1 MAGTITHSWNGTIL
15 TVTSDSGTSSAD
27 LKGDTGCRGPQGP
40 AGVAIEGG
48 GGSDVD
54 LSAYYTSAQV
64 ETRLAATAASLAT
77 PAQVSQIVTAQTSGF
92 VTEAEVD
99 NKIANA
105 DLDLAGYATE
115 AYVATEIAKA
125 QLEGSGVD
133 TSQFATKTDI
143 TNIATNYATKDYVT
157 QEIANAS
164 IGGGTTDL
172 TNYATKAYV
181 DGKFIYSTADLPTG
195 SGLTTGVIY
204 LVYE

>member
-48 GGSDVD
+48 GSDVD

-64 ETRLAATAASLAT
+64 ETRLAATAANLAT
-77 PAQVSQIVTAQTSGF
+77 PTQVSQIVTAQTSQF

-105 DLDLAGYATE
+105 DLDLTGYATQ

-125 QLEGSGVD
+125 QLEGSDVD

-143 TNIATNYATKDYVT
+143 ANITTSYATKSYVA

-181 DGKFIYSTADLPTG
+181 DGKHTYSTVDLTAG
-195 SGLTTGVIY
+195 SSALTTGTVY
-204 LVYE
+204 FVYE